1 MSWDFVKGEQV
12 DGEGKFQVDYSVGV
26 DIELPL
32 PLYVLCYKLGG
43 NNFRTDSKLMLGFCV

>member
-12 DGEGKFQVDYSVGV
+12 DGEGKCQVDYSVGV

-43 NNFRTDSKLMLGFCV
+43 NNFRTDSKLMFGFCV